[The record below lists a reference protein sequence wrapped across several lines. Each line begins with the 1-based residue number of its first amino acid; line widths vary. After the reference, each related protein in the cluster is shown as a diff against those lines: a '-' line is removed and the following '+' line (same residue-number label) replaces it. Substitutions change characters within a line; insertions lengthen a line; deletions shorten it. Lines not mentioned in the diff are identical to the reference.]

1 MGDGKM
7 AATAWSKPAPAGWW
21 KILDWQD

>member
-21 KILDWQD
+21 KILD